1 MASSLLVFLFLGF
14 MLEVKCFPAAVDE
27 SISSRKENRLLTVL
41 GRRFHFDNAEVE
53 ATKELIEDEENNVDP
68 EQDKIT
74 FRLQVEEIVRKL
86 RTMSDEEMERI
97 RMVFV
102 RNMGPDRA
110 EKVFGAAEEIYASEK
125 EANEEL
131 QKSFQLNEGEEEAFE
146 ELVED
151 TKDGRDPETED
162 LEFKSRLYELAD
174 KYGQLSPEQEER
186 FRDLVEEGFGP
197 EEAATLFQELREIH
211 EEMKTL
217 EANSNGDN
225 GINLAAEKVDIVA
238 DDQENKMFWG
248 ELHVEVPDEGSEGN
262 DIDSGVEEVEDF
274 GNSNSLQTSGAN
286 PVQEQYADANPV
298 QEQYAGANPF
308 QKQTAR
314 PGATPNQEQYAGANP
329 VQEQYAGANLVQEQ
343 TAGANSTQS
352 QTEDADANFPKA
364 QTTGENTTQALA
376 ETSTSIESNNNGNF
390 TDIGNETKET
400 ERNVTLSNVENAPT
414 VSTPMIHIIA
424 TAPAGQ
430 NVNSSVASVNNV
442 ANATS
447 TAQTNLTVSENS
459 SIEGSQR
466 KWENISDASTAV
478 FNSSNVATTR
488 IDETNVLNNI
498 TTSPSRGDNSVSND
512 QESLSIA
519 DNVTAIETEVYLNVN
534 ASGQDKEIA
543 TSATFPGNVTRAVEL
558 VSAVHTPIFN
568 NSSSADSPSKDM
580 GDNKNDT
587 SGNQTTTPDD
597 SANDDSVLAESVT
610 MGIEDQADEEGNDIY
625 DWFEWLTSGFRD
637 DDDWDIWPWGDGDWT
652 TIPMTTE
659 APFEPTLPEL
669 SL

>member
-14 MLEVKCFPAAVDE
+14 MFEVKCFPAAVDE
-27 SISSRKENRLLTVL
+27 SISSRKENRLLAVL

-53 ATKELIEDEENNVDP
+53 ATKELIEDEENNIDP
-68 EQDKIT
+68 EQDEIT

-211 EEMKTL
+211 EEMETL
-217 EANSNGDN
+217 EANSNGDD
-225 GINLAAEKVDIVA
+225 GISLAAEKVDKVA
-238 DDQENKMFWG
+238 DDQENMMFWG
-248 ELHVEVPDEGSEGN
+248 ELHVDVPDEGSQGN
-262 DIDSGVEEVEDF
+262 DIDNGVEDVEDF
-274 GNSNSLQTSGAN
+274 GNSHSLQTT
-286 PVQEQYADANPV
+286 
-298 QEQYAGANPF
+298 GANPF
-308 QKQTAR
+308 NAPTAGADPVPEQTAG
-314 PGATPNQEQYAGANP
+314 PGATLVQEQYAGANP
-329 VQEQYAGANLVQEQ
+329 VQEQSEDANPNQEQPVGANPVQEQPAGANLVQEQ
-343 TAGANSTQS
+343 PAGANSTQL
-352 QTEDADANFPKA
+352 QTVDPNANPTEA
-364 QTTGENTTQALA
+364 LTETG
-376 ETSTSIESNNNGNF
+376 TSIESNDNGNI
-390 TDIGNETKET
+390 TDIDSKTIET
-400 ERNVTLSNVENAPT
+400 ERNATLNTMTNTPT
-414 VSTPMIHIIA
+414 VSTTVIRVI
-424 TAPAGQ
+424 TTSPAGQ

-442 ANATS
+442 ANTTS
-447 TAQTNLTVSENS
+447 TAQTNLTISENS
-459 SIEGSQR
+459 SIDGSQR
-466 KWENISDASTAV
+466 KWENISDAPTAV

-498 TTSPSRGDNSVSND
+498 TTLPSRGDNSVAND

-519 DNVTAIETEVYLNVN
+519 DNVTAIETEVYSKVN

-543 TSATFPGNVTRAVEL
+543 TPGTFPGNVTKAVEL
-558 VSAVHTPIFN
+558 VSAVPTPIFN

-580 GDNKNDT
+580 GDNENDT
-587 SGNQTTTPDD
+587 SGIQTTTADD
-597 SANDDSVLAESVT
+597 GANEDSVLAESVT
-610 MGIEDQADEEGNDIY
+610 MGIEDQADDEGNDIY